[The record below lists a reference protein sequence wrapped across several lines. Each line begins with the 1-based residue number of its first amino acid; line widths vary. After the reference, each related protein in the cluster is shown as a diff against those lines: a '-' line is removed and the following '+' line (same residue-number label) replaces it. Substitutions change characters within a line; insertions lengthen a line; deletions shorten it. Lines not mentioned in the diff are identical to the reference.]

1 MEDNQIISDT
11 KKDIDKLL
19 KKSEDIDKL
28 LKKSEDIDKLLKKS
42 EELQRKLKKGE
53 WNHPG
58 IKNLRIAEPHAV
70 FRGLSYGQWV
80 GVWLNQMMSDD
91 PDISY
96 GGAQG
101 MVFLRGNVQYGY
113 KDDPEHSVYS
123 SITKESR
130 LKIPEGTPVFIPVI
144 NTWFYLEDEYAGQI
158 MKNEVIMRNIARRDT
173 VNGGDQGIR
182 IMDSDGKIHAL
193 VGDLN
198 DFIIESP
205 LFSLKV
211 SEKNP
216 FKGTLDRP
224 IEAGTYYALSVGVF
238 VIISHI
244 PKGTYRLS
252 VFGRGIGT
260 YLTKTVYDI
269 EVTDG
274 MPPLND
280 ISDSTG
286 KIVTGFTE
294 RFGNDPMGFVAPW
307 NSPKATI

>member
-1 MEDNQIISDT
+1 MEVDQTISKIKGDM
-11 KKDIDKLL
+11 DRLV
-19 KKSEDIDKL
+19 
-28 LKKSEDIDKLLKKS
+28 KKS
-42 EELQRKLKKGE
+42 EELQRKLNEIRNNERK
-53 WNHPG
+53 HQG

-70 FRGLSYGQWV
+70 FRGLTYGQWI

-96 GGAQG
+96 GDAQG

-130 LKIPEGTPVFIPVI
+130 LKIREGTPLFIPVI
-144 NTWFYLEDEYAGQI
+144 NTWFYLDDEYDGQI

-182 IMDSDGKIHAL
+182 IMDFGGNTSPL
-193 VGDLN
+193 VDDLN

-224 IEAGTYYALSVGVF
+224 IEAGTYYALSVGIF
-238 VIISHI
+238 VIISNI

-260 YLTKTVYDI
+260 YLTRTVYDI

-274 MPPLND
+274 IPPLND
-280 ISDSTG
+280 ISNINAKSVQSQIG
-286 KIVTGFTE
+286 K
-294 RFGNDPMGFVAPW
+294 FGNDPMGFVAPW